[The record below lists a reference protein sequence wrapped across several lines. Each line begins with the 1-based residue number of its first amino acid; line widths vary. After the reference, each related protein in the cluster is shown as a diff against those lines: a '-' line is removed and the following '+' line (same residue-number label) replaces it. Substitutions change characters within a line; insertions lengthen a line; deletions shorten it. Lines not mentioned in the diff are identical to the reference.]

1 MMRMQPTT
9 PFGRRSLSLA
19 MVASQAATEN
29 FATRP
34 GASETVVHKWRL
46 FRALTEAKEP
56 LKVTDRALSVLHAL
70 LSFHQE
76 TALTLG
82 RGESKTG
89 ENDPAPALV
98 VFPSNKELS
107 IRAHGMA
114 PATLRRHLACL
125 VDAGLIIR
133 RDSPNGKRFARRGQ
147 SGGIED
153 AFGFDLTPLVA
164 RAAEIENLAEEV
176 RAENRALALLR
187 EKITL
192 TRRDIV
198 KMIEIGMEEGV
209 PTGATLGSAGRS
221 PSAILGSTA
230 IEAAGWQA
238 FHSRYATLSGRYA
251 RNLLRVDLETLAS
264 ELAAL
269 ASEIR
274 KLLEA
279 HVKTKNMT
287 GNESQIERHI
297 QNQTT
302 NISDSEPSLQK
313 GSANSSEPN
322 ELAAGSPSTPAP
334 EILGA
339 GKGKAK
345 PNDTPGLART
355 YPLGM
360 VLEACPDILDF
371 APGGISSWRDLATT
385 ATVARSALGVSPDA
399 WAQALDVLGEHD
411 AAIVVAAILQRGEEI
426 KSAGGYLRVLTAK
439 ARVGAFSLGPVLM
452 ALLRGKAARAARE
465 RKKAG

>member
-1 MMRMQPTT
+1 
-9 PFGRRSLSLA
+9 

-29 FATRP
+29 FAARP

-56 LKVTDRALSVLHAL
+56 LGVTDRALSVLHAL

-76 TALTLG
+76 TALTLP
-82 RGESKTG
+82 ESGAKKTSHT
-89 ENDPAPALV
+89 EAVEDEAPSPGIV

-147 SGGIED
+147 GGAIED
-153 AFGFDLTPLVA
+153 AFGFDLLPLIA
-164 RAAEIENLAEEV
+164 RASEIETLAEEV
-176 RAENRALALLR
+176 RAENRAIALLR

-198 KMIEIGMEEGV
+198 KMIATGIEEGV
-209 PTGATLGSAGRS
+209 RGD
-221 PSAILGSTA
+221 
-230 IEAAGWQA
+230 WQG
-238 FHSRYATLSGRYA
+238 FHLRYATLSGRYA
-251 RNLLRVDLETLAS
+251 RNLLRADLEALAG
-264 ELAAL
+264 ELAVL
-269 ASEIR
+269 AAEIR
-274 KLLEA
+274 KLLESY
-279 HVKTKNMT
+279 VKAQNKSA
-287 GNESQIERHI
+287 NESQSERHI

-302 NISDSEPSLQK
+302 NISELEPSLHQ
-313 GSANSSEPN
+313 GRAEPSGLDDHDPGASAMPE
-322 ELAAGSPSTPAP
+322 P
-334 EILGA
+334 EILASGA
-339 GKGKAK
+339 PKPDAK
-345 PNDTPGLART
+345 PGAPRT

-371 APGGISSWRDLATT
+371 ASGGISSWRDLAAT
-385 ATVARSALGVSPDA
+385 AAVVRKAIGVSPDA
-399 WAQALDVLGEHD
+399 WAQALEVLGEHD
-411 AAIVVAAILQRGEEI
+411 TSIVIAAILQRGEEI

-439 ARVGAFSLGPVLM
+439 ARAGEFSLGPVLM
-452 ALLRGKAARAARE
+452 ALLRGKAAKAARE
-465 RKKAG
+465 RKRAG

>member
-1 MMRMQPTT
+1 MQTQPTT
-9 PFGRRSLSLA
+9 PFGRRPLSLA

-29 FATRP
+29 FAARP

-56 LKVTDRALSVLHAL
+56 LGVTERALSVLHAL

-76 TALTLG
+76 TALTLPACDSKA
-82 RGESKTG
+82 GETDSSG
-89 ENDPAPALV
+89 PGIV

-147 SGGIED
+147 GGTIED
-153 AFGFDLTPLVA
+153 AFGFDLMPLVA

-176 RAENRALALLR
+176 RAQNRAMALLR

-192 TRRDIV
+192 TRRDIA
-198 KMIEIGMEEGV
+198 KMIATGLEEGV
-209 PTGATLGSAGRS
+209 AGDWE
-221 PSAILGSTA
+221 G
-230 IEAAGWQA
+230 
-238 FHSRYATLSGRYA
+238 FHQRYATLSGRYA
-251 RNLLRVDLETLAS
+251 RNLLRSDLEALAS
-264 ELAAL
+264 ELATL
-269 ASEIR
+269 AAEIR
-274 KLLEA
+274 KLLEN
-279 HVKTKNMT
+279 HVKPQNLS
-287 GNESQIERHI
+287 GNESQSERHI

-302 NISDSEPSLQK
+302 NIFELEPGLREDRVEPSGLDDQNP
-313 GSANSSEPN
+313 GA
-322 ELAAGSPSTPAP
+322 PSTPEP
-334 EILGA
+334 EFSEIGTR
-339 GKGKAK
+339 K
-345 PNDTPGLART
+345 PDQKPGTPRT

-371 APGGISSWRDLATT
+371 ASGGISSWRDLATT
-385 ATVARSALGVSPDA
+385 SAVVRKAIGVSPDA
-399 WAQALDVLGEHD
+399 WAQALEVLGEHD
-411 AAIVVAAILQRGEEI
+411 TSIVIAAILQRGEKI

-439 ARVGAFSLGPVLM
+439 ARAGEFSLGSVLM
-452 ALLRGKAARAARE
+452 ALLRGKAAKAARE
-465 RKKAG
+465 RKRAS